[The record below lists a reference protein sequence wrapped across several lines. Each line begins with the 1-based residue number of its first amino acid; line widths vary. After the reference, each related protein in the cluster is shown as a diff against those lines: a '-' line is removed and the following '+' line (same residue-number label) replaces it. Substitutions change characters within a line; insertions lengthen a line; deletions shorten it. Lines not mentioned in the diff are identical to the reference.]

1 VFFLSVCEQK
11 SEERRRIFTHKNA
24 HSEKKKQTLRSTR
37 RQKKERD
44 GCAEDL
50 LERERETRDGREMKR
65 TTTSTEEEEE
75 KEKEKEEEDRAS
87 VLLERLV
94 ASAVSTSDDENDEDE
109 EDDSSYSQLYP
120 REREKYLGVEEEEE
134 EEDSITSSSCW
145 KRLDE
150 EEEREAKDGVLRCAK
165 RISSSAALDV
175 FRLHF
180 FVSAGGVGRRRR
192 RRRRQTPNDKNR
204 RAESDEERKEEE
216 TQRQR
221 RRRTRRA
228 ELVLAKLLFNSG
240 DYLCALVVLDLIL
253 DGEDEASSTTSVG
266 VDDDE
271 IEEETK
277 ALEVKCVEEISKRML
292 ERKTRTHSNSQKVQK
307 QGDTNQDSL
316 DVTSTTRTTS
326 NYDDIPAVLLRNG
339 AYKTSRAIG
348 LARLASTSTGQNNS
362 SSDEKMSAANAYN
375 VALACLGANNDLESA
390 LELLSRGDVLRTYR
404 FDQNYWLRLCFCML
418 QWYEKTEKEKTKDE
432 SKHFLKRLSL
442 FLRAAQS
449 LKELR
454 ETGWNRFL
462 TRAKKNNEAREEYD
476 SASSSAILDEMCDR
490 FKIVSLECTSSS

>member
-1 VFFLSVCEQK
+1 
-11 SEERRRIFTHKNA
+11 
-24 HSEKKKQTLRSTR
+24 
-37 RQKKERD
+37 
-44 GCAEDL
+44 
-50 LERERETRDGREMKR
+50 MKR
-65 TTTSTEEEEE
+65 TTASKEEEEEE
-75 KEKEKEEEDRAS
+75 KTHKEREDRAS

-94 ASAVSTSDDENDEDE
+94 ASAVSTSDENDDEDE
-109 EDDSSYSQLYP
+109 DDEDSSYSQLYP
-120 REREKYLGVEEEEE
+120 SHREREKKYLGVEDEEED
-134 EEDSITSSSCW
+134 DSITSSSCW

-150 EEEREAKDGVLRCAK
+150 EEEREAKDGVFRCAK

-180 FVSAGGVGRRRR
+180 FVSDAGGVGRRRRRR

-204 RAESDEERKEEE
+204 RPESDEERKEEE
-216 TQRQR
+216 TRRQR
-221 RRRTRRA
+221 RRRTTTTRRA

-253 DGEDEASSTTSVG
+253 DGEDEASSMTSVG

-277 ALEVKCVEEISKRML
+277 ALEVKCVEEISKQML
-292 ERKTRTHSNSQKVQK
+292 ERETRTHSNSQKAQK

-316 DVTSTTRTTS
+316 EVTSTTTTTS

-390 LELLSRGDVLRTYR
+390 LELLSRGDVLRIYR
-404 FDQNYWLRLCFCML
+404 FDQNYWLRLCSCML

-432 SKHFLKRLSL
+432 GKHFLKRLSL

>member
-1 VFFLSVCEQK
+1 
-11 SEERRRIFTHKNA
+11 
-24 HSEKKKQTLRSTR
+24 
-37 RQKKERD
+37 
-44 GCAEDL
+44 
-50 LERERETRDGREMKR
+50 MKR
-65 TTTSTEEEEE
+65 TTTSTKEEE
-75 KEKEKEEEDRAS
+75 KEKEKEREEEDRAS

-94 ASAVSTSDDENDEDE
+94 ASAVSTSDENDEDE
-109 EDDSSYSQLYP
+109 DEDDSSYSQLYP
-120 REREKYLGVEEEEE
+120 REREKYLGVEDDDDDD
-134 EEDSITSSSCW
+134 DSITSSSCW

-150 EEEREAKDGVLRCAK
+150 EEEREVKDGVLRCAK

-175 FRLHF
+175 LRLHF
-180 FVSAGGVGRRRR
+180 FVSAGGVGRRRGR

-277 ALEVKCVEEISKRML
+277 ALEVKCVEEISKRVL
-292 ERKTRTHSNSQKVQK
+292 ERETRTHSNSQKAQK

-326 NYDDIPAVLLRNG
+326 NYDNIPAVLLRNG

-348 LARLASTSTGQNNS
+348 LARLASTSTAQNNS

-375 VALACLGANNDLESA
+375 VALACLGANNDLELA

-404 FDQNYWLRLCFCML
+404 FDQKYWLRLCSCML

-442 FLRAAQS
+442 LLRAAQS

-462 TRAKKNNEAREEYD
+462 KRAKKNNEAREEYD

>member
-1 VFFLSVCEQK
+1 
-11 SEERRRIFTHKNA
+11 
-24 HSEKKKQTLRSTR
+24 
-37 RQKKERD
+37 
-44 GCAEDL
+44 
-50 LERERETRDGREMKR
+50 MKR
-65 TTTSTEEEEE
+65 TTTSTKEEE
-75 KEKEKEEEDRAS
+75 KEKEKEREEEDRAS

-94 ASAVSTSDDENDEDE
+94 ASAVSTSDENDEDE
-109 EDDSSYSQLYP
+109 DEDDSSYSQLYP
-120 REREKYLGVEEEEE
+120 REREKYLGVEDDDDDD
-134 EEDSITSSSCW
+134 DSITSSSCW

-150 EEEREAKDGVLRCAK
+150 EEEREVKDGVLRCAK

-192 RRRRQTPNDKNR
+192 RRRRRQTPNDKNR

-216 TQRQR
+216 TRRQR
-221 RRRTRRA
+221 RRRTTRRA

-277 ALEVKCVEEISKRML
+277 ALEVKCVEEISKQML
-292 ERKTRTHSNSQKVQK
+292 ERETRTHSNSQKAQK

-326 NYDDIPAVLLRNG
+326 NYDNIPAVLLRNG

-348 LARLASTSTGQNNS
+348 LARLASTSTAQNNS

-404 FDQNYWLRLCFCML
+404 FDQKYWLRLCSCML

-442 FLRAAQS
+442 LLRAAQS

-462 TRAKKNNEAREEYD
+462 KRAKKNNEAREEYD
-476 SASSSAILDEMCDR
+476 SASSSAILNEMCDR

>member
-1 VFFLSVCEQK
+1 
-11 SEERRRIFTHKNA
+11 
-24 HSEKKKQTLRSTR
+24 
-37 RQKKERD
+37 
-44 GCAEDL
+44 
-50 LERERETRDGREMKR
+50 MKR
-65 TTTSTEEEEE
+65 TTTSTKEEE
-75 KEKEKEEEDRAS
+75 KEKEKEREEEDRAS

-94 ASAVSTSDDENDEDE
+94 ASAVSTSDENDEDE
-109 EDDSSYSQLYP
+109 DEDDSSYSQLYP
-120 REREKYLGVEEEEE
+120 REREKYLGVEDDDDDD
-134 EEDSITSSSCW
+134 DSITSSSCW

-150 EEEREAKDGVLRCAK
+150 EEEREVKDGVLRCAK

-180 FVSAGGVGRRRR
+180 FVSAGGVGRRRRRR

-277 ALEVKCVEEISKRML
+277 ALEVKCVEEISKRVL
-292 ERKTRTHSNSQKVQK
+292 ERETRTHSNSQKAQK

-326 NYDDIPAVLLRNG
+326 NYDNIPAVLLRNG

-348 LARLASTSTGQNNS
+348 LARLASTSTAQNNS

-375 VALACLGANNDLESA
+375 VALACLGANNDLELA

-404 FDQNYWLRLCFCML
+404 FDQKYWLRLCSCML

-442 FLRAAQS
+442 LLRAAQS

-462 TRAKKNNEAREEYD
+462 KRAKKNNEAREEYD

>member
-1 VFFLSVCEQK
+1 
-11 SEERRRIFTHKNA
+11 
-24 HSEKKKQTLRSTR
+24 
-37 RQKKERD
+37 
-44 GCAEDL
+44 
-50 LERERETRDGREMKR
+50 M
-65 TTTSTEEEEE
+65 
-75 KEKEKEEEDRAS
+75 
-87 VLLERLV
+87 
-94 ASAVSTSDDENDEDE
+94 
-109 EDDSSYSQLYP
+109 
-120 REREKYLGVEEEEE
+120 
-134 EEDSITSSSCW
+134 
-145 KRLDE
+145 DE
-150 EEEREAKDGVLRCAK
+150 EEEREAKDGVFRCAK

-192 RRRRQTPNDKNR
+192 RRRRRRQTPNDKNR
-204 RAESDEERKEEE
+204 RAESDEEWKEEE
-216 TQRQR
+216 TQRQ
-221 RRRTRRA
+221 RRTRRA

-292 ERKTRTHSNSQKVQK
+292 ERETRTHSNSQKAQK
-307 QGDTNQDSL
+307 QGDTNQVSL
-316 DVTSTTRTTS
+316 DVTSTTTTTS

-348 LARLASTSTGQNNS
+348 LARLASTSTGQNNP

-404 FDQNYWLRLCFCML
+404 FDQNYWLRLCSCML

>member
-1 VFFLSVCEQK
+1 
-11 SEERRRIFTHKNA
+11 
-24 HSEKKKQTLRSTR
+24 
-37 RQKKERD
+37 
-44 GCAEDL
+44 
-50 LERERETRDGREMKR
+50 MKR
-65 TTTSTEEEEE
+65 TTTSSKEEE
-75 KEKEKEEEDRAS
+75 KKKTQKEEKDRAS

-94 ASAVSTSDDENDEDE
+94 ASAVSTSDENDENDEN
-109 EDDSSYSQLYP
+109 DDSSYSQLYH
-120 REREKYLGVEEEEE
+120 REREKYLGVEDYDDYDD
-134 EEDSITSSSCW
+134 DSITSSSCW

-150 EEEREAKDGVLRCAK
+150 EEEREAKDGVFRCAK

-192 RRRRQTPNDKNR
+192 RRQTPDDKNR

-216 TQRQR
+216 TQRLR
-221 RRRTRRA
+221 RRTTTRRA
-228 ELVLAKLLFNSG
+228 ELVFAKLLFNSG

-271 IEEETK
+271 VEEETK

-292 ERKTRTHSNSQKVQK
+292 ERETRTHSSSHKVQK

-316 DVTSTTRTTS
+316 DVTSTTTTTS

-404 FDQNYWLRLCFCML
+404 FDQNYWLRLCSCML

-432 SKHFLKRLSL
+432 SKHFLKRLSS
-442 FLRAAQS
+442 FLCAAQC

-476 SASSSAILDEMCDR
+476 SASSSAILDEMCDS

>member
-1 VFFLSVCEQK
+1 
-11 SEERRRIFTHKNA
+11 
-24 HSEKKKQTLRSTR
+24 
-37 RQKKERD
+37 
-44 GCAEDL
+44 
-50 LERERETRDGREMKR
+50 MKR
-65 TTTSTEEEEE
+65 TTASSKEEEEE
-75 KEKEKEEEDRAS
+75 KKTQKEREDRAS

-94 ASAVSTSDDENDEDE
+94 ASAVSTSDGNDDEDE
-109 EDDSSYSQLYP
+109 EDDDSSYSQLYP
-120 REREKYLGVEEEEE
+120 SHREREKKYLGVEDQEEED
-134 EEDSITSSSCW
+134 DSITSSSCW

-150 EEEREAKDGVLRCAK
+150 EEEREAKDGVFRCAK

-180 FVSAGGVGRRRR
+180 FVSDAGGVGRRRR
-192 RRRRQTPNDKNR
+192 RRRRRRQTPNEKNR
-204 RAESDEERKEEE
+204 RAESDEGRKEEE
-216 TQRQR
+216 TRRQR
-221 RRRTRRA
+221 RRRTTMRA

-277 ALEVKCVEEISKRML
+277 ALEIKCVEEISKRML
-292 ERKTRTHSNSQKVQK
+292 ERETRTHSNSQNAQK
-307 QGDTNQDSL
+307 QGDTNQVSL
-316 DVTSTTRTTS
+316 DVTSTTTTTS

-348 LARLASTSTGQNNS
+348 LARLASTSTGQNKS

-404 FDQNYWLRLCFCML
+404 FDQNYWLRLCSCML
-418 QWYEKTEKEKTKDE
+418 QWYEKSEKEKTKDE

-449 LKELR
+449 LKELG

>member
-1 VFFLSVCEQK
+1 
-11 SEERRRIFTHKNA
+11 
-24 HSEKKKQTLRSTR
+24 
-37 RQKKERD
+37 
-44 GCAEDL
+44 
-50 LERERETRDGREMKR
+50 MKR
-65 TTTSTEEEEE
+65 TTASSKKEEE
-75 KEKEKEEEDRAS
+75 KKTQKEREDRAS

-94 ASAVSTSDDENDEDE
+94 ASAVSTSDENDEDE
-109 EDDSSYSQLYP
+109 DEDEEDSSYSQLYP
-120 REREKYLGVEEEEE
+120 SHREREKKYLGVEDEEED
-134 EEDSITSSSCW
+134 DSITSSSCW

-150 EEEREAKDGVLRCAK
+150 EEEREAKDGVFRCAK

-192 RRRRQTPNDKNR
+192 RRRRRRQTPNDKNR
-204 RAESDEERKEEE
+204 RAESDEEWKEEE
-216 TQRQR
+216 TQRQ
-221 RRRTRRA
+221 RRTRRA

-292 ERKTRTHSNSQKVQK
+292 ERETRTHSNSQKAQK
-307 QGDTNQDSL
+307 QGDTNQVSL
-316 DVTSTTRTTS
+316 DVTSTTTTTS

-348 LARLASTSTGQNNS
+348 LARLASTSTGQNNP

-404 FDQNYWLRLCFCML
+404 FDQNYWLRLCSCML
-418 QWYEKTEKEKTKDE
+418 QWYEKSEKEKTKDE

-490 FKIVSLECTSSS
+490 FKIVSLECASSS

>member
-1 VFFLSVCEQK
+1 
-11 SEERRRIFTHKNA
+11 
-24 HSEKKKQTLRSTR
+24 
-37 RQKKERD
+37 
-44 GCAEDL
+44 
-50 LERERETRDGREMKR
+50 MKR
-65 TTTSTEEEEE
+65 TTTSTEEEE

-120 REREKYLGVEEEEE
+120 SHREREKKYLGVEDEEED
-134 EEDSITSSSCW
+134 DSITSSSCW

-180 FVSAGGVGRRRR
+180 FVSAGGIGRRRRR

-204 RAESDEERKEEE
+204 GAESDEERKEEE
-216 TQRQR
+216 TQRQK

-362 SSDEKMSAANAYN
+362 NSDEKMSAANAYN

-454 ETGWNRFL
+454 ETGWDRFL

-476 SASSSAILDEMCDR
+476 SASSSAILDEMYDR

>member
-1 VFFLSVCEQK
+1 
-11 SEERRRIFTHKNA
+11 
-24 HSEKKKQTLRSTR
+24 
-37 RQKKERD
+37 
-44 GCAEDL
+44 
-50 LERERETRDGREMKR
+50 MKR
-65 TTTSTEEEEE
+65 TTTSTKEEE
-75 KEKEKEEEDRAS
+75 KEKEKEREEEDRAS

-94 ASAVSTSDDENDEDE
+94 ASAVSTSDENDEDE
-109 EDDSSYSQLYP
+109 DEDDSSYSQLYP
-120 REREKYLGVEEEEE
+120 REREKYLGVEDDDDDD
-134 EEDSITSSSCW
+134 DSITSSSCW

-150 EEEREAKDGVLRCAK
+150 EEEREVKDGVLRCAK

-192 RRRRQTPNDKNR
+192 RRRRRQTPNDKNR

-216 TQRQR
+216 TQRQRR

-277 ALEVKCVEEISKRML
+277 ALEVKCVEEISKRVL
-292 ERKTRTHSNSQKVQK
+292 ERETRTHSNSQKAQK

-326 NYDDIPAVLLRNG
+326 NYDNIPAVLLRNG

-348 LARLASTSTGQNNS
+348 LARLASTSTAQNNS

-375 VALACLGANNDLESA
+375 VALACLGANNDLELA

-404 FDQNYWLRLCFCML
+404 FDQKYWLRLCSCML

-442 FLRAAQS
+442 LLRAAQS

-462 TRAKKNNEAREEYD
+462 KRAKKNNEAREEYD

>member
-1 VFFLSVCEQK
+1 
-11 SEERRRIFTHKNA
+11 
-24 HSEKKKQTLRSTR
+24 
-37 RQKKERD
+37 
-44 GCAEDL
+44 
-50 LERERETRDGREMKR
+50 MKR
-65 TTTSTEEEEE
+65 TTTSTKEEE
-75 KEKEKEEEDRAS
+75 KEKEKEREEEDRAS

-94 ASAVSTSDDENDEDE
+94 ASAVSTSDENDEDE
-109 EDDSSYSQLYP
+109 DEDDSSYSQLYP
-120 REREKYLGVEEEEE
+120 REREKYLGVEDDDDDD
-134 EEDSITSSSCW
+134 DSITSSSCW

-150 EEEREAKDGVLRCAK
+150 EEEREVKDGVLRCAK

-180 FVSAGGVGRRRR
+180 FVSAGGVGRRRRR

-277 ALEVKCVEEISKRML
+277 ALEVKCVEEISKRVL
-292 ERKTRTHSNSQKVQK
+292 ERETRTHSNSQKAQK

-326 NYDDIPAVLLRNG
+326 NYDNIPAVLLRNG

-348 LARLASTSTGQNNS
+348 LARLASTSTAQNNS

-375 VALACLGANNDLESA
+375 VALACLGANNDLELA

-404 FDQNYWLRLCFCML
+404 FDQKYWLRLCSCML

-442 FLRAAQS
+442 LLRAAQS

-462 TRAKKNNEAREEYD
+462 KRAKKNNEAREEYD